1 MYTNFI
7 SINYSLRSISPTL
20 HFASLYIRLILNFK
34 ELQELK
40 EQINTLI
47 ETASVQAKEQEVK
60 LTEVTNMY
68 TEKINMCI
76 NELLSYRIEFQYERD
91 IAIEEMQNKSNDS
104 NQPSESGA
112 SSSVELENKNKI
124 IVELKETIVEL
135 KENNVSLETSLKAL
149 SSSDGDV
156 DPLDILR
163 KEMEKRMSK
172 LVKEKDRLK
181 SDLKSRGTV
190 LY

>member
-1 MYTNFI
+1 
-7 SINYSLRSISPTL
+7 
-20 HFASLYIRLILNFK
+20 
-34 ELQELK
+34 
-40 EQINTLI
+40 
-47 ETASVQAKEQEVK
+47 
-60 LTEVTNMY
+60 
-68 TEKINMCI
+68 MCI

-91 IAIEEMQNKSNDS
+91 IAIEEMKNKSNDS
-104 NQPSESGA
+104 NQPSDSGA
-112 SSSVELENKNKI
+112 SSVELENKNQI

-149 SSSDGDV
+149 SSSDGNV

>member
-1 MYTNFI
+1 
-7 SINYSLRSISPTL
+7 L
-20 HFASLYIRLILNFK
+20 HHLYIRLILNFK

-40 EQINTLI
+40 EKINTLI

-68 TEKINMCI
+68 TEKLNMCI

-91 IAIEEMQNKSNDS
+91 IAIEEMKNKSNDS
-104 NQPSESGA
+104 NQPSEPSDSSA
-112 SSSVELENKNKI
+112 SSVELENKNKI
-124 IVELKETIVEL
+124 IVELNETIVEL
-135 KENNVSLETSLKAL
+135 KEINVSLETSLKAL

-190 LY
+190 LNV

>member
-7 SINYSLRSISPTL
+7 SINYSLYSFSPTL
-20 HFASLYIRLILNFK
+20 HFASSVYSSYFKFK

-40 EQINTLI
+40 EQIQTLN
-47 ETASVQAKEQEVK
+47 ETATAQAKEQEVK

-68 TEKINMCI
+68 TEKLNMCI

-91 IAIEEMQNKSNDS
+91 IAIEEMKNKSNDS
-104 NQPSESGA
+104 NQPSEGGA
-112 SSSVELENKNKI
+112 SSVELENKNQI

-156 DPLDILR
+156 DSLDILR